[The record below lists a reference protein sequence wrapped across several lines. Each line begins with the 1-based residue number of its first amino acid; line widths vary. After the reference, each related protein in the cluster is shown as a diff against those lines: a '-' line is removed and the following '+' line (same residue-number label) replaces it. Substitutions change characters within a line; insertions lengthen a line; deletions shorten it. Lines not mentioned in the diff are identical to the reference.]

1 MSRNTLSTTSIRAV
15 KADWQGIQRT
25 ADSWGFT
32 IDLDTNA
39 ISYTPPPDA
48 ARAAQKAR
56 RCDLLHQRILDV
68 LTRAEGADDELAA
81 AIRGAAGLATP
92 DGVTADANPHRPPLP
107 MNDQLGAADG
117 HDALAGTLTD
127 T

>member
-1 MSRNTLSTTSIRAV
+1 MANGDGCVAGRARV
-15 KADWQGIQRT
+15 DHGCVRARVVGPVNAAWQGIQRT

-48 ARAAQKAR
+48 APAAQKGR

-68 LTRAEGADDELAA
+68 LTRAEGADD
-81 AIRGAAGLATP
+81 GAGRRHSRRRRPGHARRRP
-92 DGVTADANPHRPPLP
+92 ADVNGHLPPP
-107 MNDQLGAADG
+107 
-117 HDALAGTLTD
+117 
-127 T
+127 